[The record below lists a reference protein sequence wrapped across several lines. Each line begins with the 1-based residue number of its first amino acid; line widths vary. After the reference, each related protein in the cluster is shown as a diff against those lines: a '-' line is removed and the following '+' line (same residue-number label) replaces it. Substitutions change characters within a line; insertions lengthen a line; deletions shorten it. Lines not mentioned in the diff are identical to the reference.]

1 MSREGSAG
9 LFRWELDGHA
19 VSQTVSVENDIS
31 LDVLGFISGVNE
43 RPIEKT
49 RGWDTH
55 RAATLRRGN
64 RSRCASQR
72 PRNEGREARWYR
84 WCCSWS
90 RSVKPRLL
98 ERQRPAT
105 WRQARKSWCSCGK
118 RVSQIRSLLVGCQ
131 LGRRRSC
138 EIRGEGSVGQY
149 IVRGRWEVI
158 SGVGSGEALTSA
170 MAGALLFPTYPQDGD
185 RQRPQRASRWSYFDV
200 GVDGME
206 IVTIVATVA
215 LNRLGHDSSRA
226 WLYSAGLDE
235 QGWWLS
241 AVVGRCGV
249 RFLLG
254 GDVKVAG

>member
-1 MSREGSAG
+1 
-9 LFRWELDGHA
+9 LDGHA

-55 RAATLRRGN
+55 RAATLRRGS

-118 RVSQIRSLLVGCQ
+118 TRQSNPFSARGLSAWSSPELRDSGRGFGRSVHRSGSLGGHFGGRVGGRATHVCDGGCSLVSYVSPGTEIGNVLK
-131 LGRRRSC
+131 GRP
-138 EIRGEGSVGQY
+138 GG
-149 IVRGRWEVI
+149 
-158 SGVGSGEALTSA
+158 L
-170 MAGALLFPTYPQDGD
+170 
-185 RQRPQRASRWSYFDV
+185 YFDV

-215 LNRLGHDSSRA
+215 LNRLGHDSSMCLA
-226 WLYSAGLDE
+226 V
-235 QGWWLS
+235 LS
-241 AVVGRCGV
+241 GAR
-249 RFLLG
+249 
-254 GDVKVAG
+254 